1 MKINKST
8 LKRIIAEERAK
19 LVREQA
25 GAPEGSRRIVPVD
38 GETIGQVPS
47 ELEEQLAMEMQYYFQ
62 EAIEAEDYDGTGP
75 TWDKEIM
82 AASNAFYQGI
92 IDSGALKSILELW
105 ADVEDGLHNGEYYSG

>member
-47 ELEEQLAMEMQYYFQ
+47 ELEEQLAMEMQYFFQ
-62 EAIEAEDYDGTGP
+62 EAVEAEEYDGTGP
-75 TWDKEIM
+75 TWPNEIQQ
-82 AASNAFYQGI
+82 ASMEFYQGI
-92 IDSGALKSILELW
+92 IDSGALKPILELFR
-105 ADVEDGLHNGEYYSG
+105 DVEDMLHNGDFAR

>member
-1 MKINKST
+1 MKINKSQ
-8 LKRIIAEERAK
+8 LRRLIAEERAK

-25 GAPEGSRRIVPVD
+25 GSGAPGGIVPKD
-38 GETIGQVPS
+38 GQTIGQMPS

-62 EAIEAEDYDGTGP
+62 EAIEAEDYEGTGP

-82 AASNAFYQGI
+82 AASNSFYQGI

-105 ADVEDGLHNGEYYSG
+105 ADVEDSLHNGNYYSG